1 MSSVAV
7 QHYPSIDDVIYEEKE
22 LPEEREEFIIDNQD
36 KANWAAKRILH
47 AQDKIAERK
56 QLAKQYKQRIDSW
69 LADANTPDEKTIESL
84 SGLLSPYVEEELK
97 HNGNR
102 KSIALFGVTIGFRKQ
117 PEKVDIIDSES
128 ALSYCETHHP
138 ESVIVKK
145 ELSKTEL
152 KKLCGKGIFIPG
164 ILLDGGQDKL
174 YVKGTDNGEG

>member
-1 MSSVAV
+1 MT
-7 QHYPSIDDVIYEEKE
+7 
-22 LPEEREEFIIDNQD
+22 
-36 KANWAAKRILH
+36 
-47 AQDKIAERK
+47 ERK

-69 LADANTPDEKTIESL
+69 LDEANGPDEKTIESL
-84 SGLLSPYVEEELK
+84 SGLLTPYVADELK
-97 HNGNR
+97 HNGKR
-102 KSIALFGVTIGFRKQ
+102 KSITLFGVTIGFRKQ
-117 PEKVDIIDSES
+117 PEKVDIIDTES

-174 YVKGTDNGEG
+174 YVKGTDNGEE

>member
-1 MSSVAV
+1 MSSVAL
-7 QHYPSIDDVIYEEKE
+7 QQYPSIDAVIYEEE
-22 LPEEREEFIIDNQD
+22 EQPVEREPFVIDNQD

-47 AQDKIAERK
+47 AQEKMAERK

-69 LADANTPDEKTIESL
+69 LDEANGPDEKTIESL
-84 SGLLSPYVEEELK
+84 SGLLTPYVADELK
-97 HNGNR
+97 HNGKR
-102 KSIALFGVTIGFRKQ
+102 KSITLFGVTIGFRKQ
-117 PEKVDIIDSES
+117 PEKVDIIDTES

-138 ESVIVKK
+138 DSVIVKK

-174 YVKGTDNGEG
+174 YVKGTDNGEE